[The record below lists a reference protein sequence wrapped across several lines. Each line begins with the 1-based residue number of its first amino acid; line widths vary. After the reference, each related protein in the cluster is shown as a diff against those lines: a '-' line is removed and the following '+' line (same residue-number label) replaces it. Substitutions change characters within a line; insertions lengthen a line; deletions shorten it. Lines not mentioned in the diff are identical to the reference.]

1 MKLSSL
7 LLDLLYPRKCPF
19 CQHLVEG
26 DALLCP
32 DCQRTLPWLTE
43 QAAERTPEFVRL
55 CVSPL
60 RYRGP
65 VADSI
70 HRYKFS
76 GRRSY
81 SHAYGMLMAQCVKD
95 HFTQPFDVITWA
107 PLSKKRLKQRGYD
120 QAELLA
126 RSIGESLGL
135 EAVPLL
141 VKARD
146 IPAQS
151 GIQEEA
157 ARRANVLGA
166 YALLP
171 GAEVKGKRILL
182 ADDVVTSGSTL
193 SECARTLLSSGAAEV
208 CAVTLAQAGKLR

>member
-26 DALLCP
+26 DTLLCP

-76 GRRSY
+76 GRRTY

-126 RSIGESLGL
+126 RAIGE
-135 EAVPLL
+135 
-141 VKARD
+141 
-146 IPAQS
+146 
-151 GIQEEA
+151 
-157 ARRANVLGA
+157 
-166 YALLP
+166 
-171 GAEVKGKRILL
+171 
-182 ADDVVTSGSTL
+182 
-193 SECARTLLSSGAAEV
+193 
-208 CAVTLAQAGKLR
+208 

>member
-1 MKLSSL
+1 
-7 LLDLLYPRKCPF
+7 
-19 CQHLVEG
+19 
-26 DALLCP
+26 
-32 DCQRTLPWLTE
+32 
-43 QAAERTPEFVRL
+43 
-55 CVSPL
+55 
-60 RYRGP
+60 
-65 VADSI
+65 
-70 HRYKFS
+70 
-76 GRRSY
+76 
-81 SHAYGMLMAQCVKD
+81 MAQCVKD

-126 RSIGESLGL
+126 RAIGESLGL

-171 GAEVKGKRILL
+171 GAQAKGKRILL

>member
-126 RSIGESLGL
+126 RAIGESLGL
-135 EAVPLL
+135 EAV
-141 VKARD
+141 
-146 IPAQS
+146 
-151 GIQEEA
+151 IQEEA

-171 GAEVKGKRILL
+171 GAQVKGKRILL

>member
-19 CQHLVEG
+19 CQHLVDG

-126 RSIGESLGL
+126 RTIGESLGL

-141 VKARD
+141 VKAR
-146 IPAQS
+146 
-151 GIQEEA
+151 
-157 ARRANVLGA
+157 VLGA
-166 YALLP
+166 YTLLP